1 MGATLTTSKP
11 ELAAFFAV
19 LLMLTGSFV
28 LTLVW
33 LRSFFAY

>member
-1 MGATLTTSKP
+1 MGSTLNISRA
-11 ELAAFFAV
+11 ELAAFFVV
-19 LLMLTGSFV
+19 LLMLTGSLV